1 MDRSTIIM
9 GIIFTLAI
17 FGPMGFLLWL
27 GKQRIRKMQKAL
39 ATYAATHQLRWDQTD
54 VWNDKALG
62 LDIKNRQL
70 VFLAFI
76 KGLESVQLQVD
87 LSAVKKA
94 TAHQAADSVS
104 IILDRGEKGGVAKPI
119 ILFDGSV
126 DSTVEMG
133 FHYELAKKWA
143 NYIQQ
148 MHKSPS
154 TKVPA

>member
-9 GIIFTLAI
+9 GVIFTLAI

-27 GKQRIRKMQKAL
+27 GKQRIRRMQKAL
-39 ATYAATHQLRWDQTD
+39 TTYASTHQLRLDETD

-62 LDIKNRQL
+62 LDSQHKQL
-70 VFLAFI
+70 VFIQFP
-76 KGLESVQLQVD
+76 KGLEPVEMRVD
-87 LSAVKKA
+87 LSTVRKA

-104 IILDRGEKGGVAKPI
+104 IILDRGDKGGMAKPI
-119 ILFDGSV
+119 VLFDGTV
-126 DSTVEMG
+126 DSTTEMG

-148 MHKSPS
+148 SHKSPAGKAS
-154 TKVPA
+154 A